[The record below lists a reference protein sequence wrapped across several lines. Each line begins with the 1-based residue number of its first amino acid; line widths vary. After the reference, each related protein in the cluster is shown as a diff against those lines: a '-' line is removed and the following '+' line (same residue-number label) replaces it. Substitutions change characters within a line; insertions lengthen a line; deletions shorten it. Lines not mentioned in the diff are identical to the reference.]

1 MERFNK
7 ACLDIQHLPTEA
19 AIMGL
24 ANGLKEGPFSQS
36 LSKRYPTSLYEVQE
50 RAEKYINMEETSQLR
65 DSSRKE
71 STYPLRDRDREQKKK
86 EEPNSDK
93 PRKYHSYTPLRVSLV
108 DIYREVCHTER
119 IPPPRPLK
127 HKKAGRDR
135 SEYCEYHKLYGHSTN
150 DCHDLKNVIE
160 KLAREGKLDRYIAEK
175 GEETR
180 KRRRG
185 DNEDRAEQ
193 TPRTPERHVHMING
207 GFAGGGTSRSSRK
220 RHLKDV
226 YHVREDSPLPEL
238 PTISF
243 TREDAQGVIPG
254 HDDPMVITIILANA
268 NLHRTL
274 VDQGSSADILFKT
287 AFDKLGLE
295 EKELKAY
302 PTDLFGLGDTPNP
315 SLRIR
320 LAAHYLW
327 KRRAI

>member
-1 MERFNK
+1 
-7 ACLDIQHLPTEA
+7 
-19 AIMGL
+19 MGL

-93 PRKYHSYTPLRVSLV
+93 PRKYHNYTPLRVSLV
-108 DIYREVCHTER
+108 DIYREVCHTEK
-119 IPPPRPLK
+119 IPLPRPLK
-127 HKKAGRDR
+127 HKRAGRDR

-193 TPRTPERHVHMING
+193 IPRTPERHVHRSEEH
-207 GFAGGGTSRSSRK
+207 TSELQSR
-220 RHLKDV
+220 
-226 YHVREDSPLPEL
+226 
-238 PTISF
+238 
-243 TREDAQGVIPG
+243 
-254 HDDPMVITIILANA
+254 
-268 NLHRTL
+268 
-274 VDQGSSADILFKT
+274 
-287 AFDKLGLE
+287 
-295 EKELKAY
+295 
-302 PTDLFGLGDTPNP
+302 
-315 SLRIR
+315 
-320 LAAHYLW
+320 
-327 KRRAI
+327 